1 MSHPAMPGQALIRCE
16 NLTKTYNPG
25 PNEIRALDDVSFD
38 IQEGEFVAIIGSSG
52 SGKSTLMNMLGGLDK
67 PSAGTVRI
75 GAAALSR
82 MSGKQL
88 AKFRNETIG
97 FVFQQFQL
105 LPKKSALQNVILPL
119 HYRRPKESNMEGRAR
134 DSLTRVG
141 LAARMGHKPTE
152 LSGGQQQRVAIA
164 RALVGAPK
172 LLLADEP
179 TGALDSVTSEEV
191 MALLNDLNAQG
202 LTIILITHDP
212 EVAAAARR
220 IITFKDGKILSDET
234 GKTGAP
240 LMHASPHQGSA

>member
-1 MSHPAMPGQALIRCE
+1 MSRQALIRCE

-52 SGKSTLMNMLGGLDK
+52 SGKSTLMNMLGGLDQ
-67 PSAGTVRI
+67 PSTGTVHI
-75 GAAALSR
+75 GTAALSQ
-82 MSGKQL
+82 MNGKQL

-105 LPKKSALQNVILPL
+105 LPKKSALQNVTLPL
-119 HYRRPKESNMEGRAR
+119 LYRRPKEANLLARAR
-134 DSLTRVG
+134 ASLTRVG
-141 LAARMGHKPTE
+141 LGDRMGHKPTQ

-164 RALVGAPK
+164 RALVGEPK

-191 MALLNDLNAQG
+191 MALLNDLNAQD

-220 IITFKDGKILSDET
+220 VITFKDGRILSDAPGQTQLPQTVPNTQEET
-234 GKTGAP
+234 V
-240 LMHASPHQGSA
+240 